1 MPIIK
6 DYHLEHDFEDTNV
19 PLGRPGKVIKS
30 SALSPIDSVV
40 SPSQFSNDIVY
51 QDPVDDFSVDDDFS
65 MDDQEDVAT
74 PPVVEALP
82 SVQPTVDES
91 KIRQELEQGLKSNV
105 DDLLSALDGLKKR
118 NFDDR
123 TAKGMLDKAVEMD
136 SYKQLQDLI
145 DRPKSHIVNI
155 ASASGFT
162 ALPGGTTYASS
173 KAAVSSFSESLRLEL
188 KKDGNTHVGITI
200 VSPAYVNTGMFDGV
214 KEPTFIPM
222 LTTKKLAT
230 KVVKAVRKNKLFV
243 LEPAFIKFI
252 PLMKATFPRFLY
264 DFLGNILGGYNSM
277 DLWKGHSKYKSN

>member
-1 MPIIK
+1 MRNLKNKKVLVTGGARGIGKQIALEFAQQGSDIIIC
-6 DYHLEHDFEDTNV
+6 DLDRSFFDEEHF
-19 PLGRPGKVIKS
+19 
-30 SALSPIDSVV
+30 
-40 SPSQFSNDIVY
+40 
-51 QDPVDDFSVDDDFS
+51 
-65 MDDQEDVAT
+65 
-74 PPVVEALP
+74 
-82 SVQPTVDES
+82 
-91 KIRQELEQGLKSNV
+91 KSNV
-105 DDLLSALDGLKKR
+105 QDILNFGVSCKGYALDVTKYDDILKTREKILSDIGKIDILV
-118 NFDDR
+118 NNAGVVFGGKFLDISISQHQLTYDVN
-123 TAKGMLDKAVEMD
+123 TQGIVNMLHIF
-136 SYKQLQDLI
+136 LQDLI
-145 DRPKSHIVNI
+145 DRPQSHIVNI

-252 PLMKATFPRFLY
+252 PLMKATFPRFIY
-264 DFLGNILGGYNSM
+264 DFLGNILGGYDSM
-277 DLWKGHSKYKSN
+277 DFWKGHSKDKRN

>member
-1 MPIIK
+1 MSFYKNKKVLVTGGARGIGQQIALEFAQQGSDIIICDLDK
-6 DYHLEHDFEDTNV
+6 SFFDEDH
-19 PLGRPGKVIKS
+19 
-30 SALSPIDSVV
+30 
-40 SPSQFSNDIVY
+40 F
-51 QDPVDDFSVDDDFS
+51 
-65 MDDQEDVAT
+65 
-74 PPVVEALP
+74 
-82 SVQPTVDES
+82 
-91 KIRQELEQGLKSNV
+91 KSNV
-105 DDLLSALDGLKKR
+105 KDILNLGVSCNGYVLDVTKYDDILQTREKILSDIGKIDILINNAGVVFGGKFLDISISQHRLTYDVNTQGIV
-118 NFDDR
+118 N
-123 TAKGMLDKAVEMD
+123 MLHIF
-136 SYKQLQDLI
+136 LQDLI
-145 DRPKSHIVNI
+145 DRPQSHIVNI

-264 DFLGNILGGYNSM
+264 DFLGNILGGYHSM
-277 DLWKGHSKYKSN
+277 DFWKGHSKDKRN

>member
-1 MPIIK
+1 MRNLKNKKVLVTGGARGIGKQIALEFAQQGSDIIICDLDK
-6 DYHLEHDFEDTNV
+6 SFFDEDH
-19 PLGRPGKVIKS
+19 
-30 SALSPIDSVV
+30 
-40 SPSQFSNDIVY
+40 F
-51 QDPVDDFSVDDDFS
+51 
-65 MDDQEDVAT
+65 
-74 PPVVEALP
+74 
-82 SVQPTVDES
+82 
-91 KIRQELEQGLKSNV
+91 KSNV
-105 DDLLSALDGLKKR
+105 KDILNLGVSCNGYVLDVTKYDDILQTREKILSDIGKIDILINNAGVVFGGKFLDISISQHRLTYDVNTQGIV
-118 NFDDR
+118 N
-123 TAKGMLDKAVEMD
+123 MLHIF
-136 SYKQLQDLI
+136 LQDLI
-145 DRPKSHIVNI
+145 DRPQSHIVNI

-252 PLMKATFPRFLY
+252 PLMKATFPRFIY
-264 DFLGNILGGYNSM
+264 DFLGNILGGYDSM
-277 DLWKGHSKYKSN
+277 NFWKGHSKDKSN

>member
-1 MPIIK
+1 MRNLKNKKVLVTGGARGIGQQIALEFAQQGSDIIICDLDK
-6 DYHLEHDFEDTNV
+6 SFFDEDH
-19 PLGRPGKVIKS
+19 
-30 SALSPIDSVV
+30 
-40 SPSQFSNDIVY
+40 F
-51 QDPVDDFSVDDDFS
+51 
-65 MDDQEDVAT
+65 
-74 PPVVEALP
+74 
-82 SVQPTVDES
+82 
-91 KIRQELEQGLKSNV
+91 KSNV
-105 DDLLSALDGLKKR
+105 KDILNLGVSCNGYVLDVTKYDDILQTREKILSDIGKIDILINNAGVVFGGKFLDISISQHRLTYDVNTQGIV
-118 NFDDR
+118 N
-123 TAKGMLDKAVEMD
+123 MLHIF
-136 SYKQLQDLI
+136 LQDLI
-145 DRPKSHIVNI
+145 DRPQSHIVNI

-252 PLMKATFPRFLY
+252 PLMKATFPRFIY
-264 DFLGNILGGYNSM
+264 DFLGNILGGYDSM
-277 DLWKGHSKYKSN
+277 NFWKGHSKDKSN

>member
-1 MPIIK
+1 MRNLKNKKVLVTGGARGIGKQIALEFAQQGSDIIICDLDK
-6 DYHLEHDFEDTNV
+6 SFFDEDH
-19 PLGRPGKVIKS
+19 
-30 SALSPIDSVV
+30 
-40 SPSQFSNDIVY
+40 F
-51 QDPVDDFSVDDDFS
+51 
-65 MDDQEDVAT
+65 
-74 PPVVEALP
+74 
-82 SVQPTVDES
+82 
-91 KIRQELEQGLKSNV
+91 KSNV
-105 DDLLSALDGLKKR
+105 KDILNLGVSCNGYVLDVTKYDDILQTREKILSDIGKIDILINNAGVVFGGKFLDISISQHRLTYDVNTQGIV
-118 NFDDR
+118 N
-123 TAKGMLDKAVEMD
+123 MLHIF
-136 SYKQLQDLI
+136 LQDLI
-145 DRPKSHIVNI
+145 DRPQSHIVNI

-243 LEPAFIKFI
+243 LEPAFIKLI

-277 DLWKGHSKYKSN
+277 DFWKGHSKNKSN

>member
-1 MPIIK
+1 MRNLKNKKVLVTGGARGIGQQIALEFAQQGSDIIICDLDK
-6 DYHLEHDFEDTNV
+6 SFFDEDH
-19 PLGRPGKVIKS
+19 
-30 SALSPIDSVV
+30 
-40 SPSQFSNDIVY
+40 F
-51 QDPVDDFSVDDDFS
+51 
-65 MDDQEDVAT
+65 
-74 PPVVEALP
+74 
-82 SVQPTVDES
+82 
-91 KIRQELEQGLKSNV
+91 KSNV
-105 DDLLSALDGLKKR
+105 KDILNLGVSCNGYVLDVTKYDDILQTREKILSDIGKIDILINNAGVVFGGKFLDISISQHRLTYDVNTQGIV
-118 NFDDR
+118 N
-123 TAKGMLDKAVEMD
+123 MLHIF
-136 SYKQLQDLI
+136 LQDLI
-145 DRPKSHIVNI
+145 DRPQSHIVNI

-264 DFLGNILGGYNSM
+264 DFLGNILGGYHSM
-277 DLWKGHSKYKSN
+277 DFWKGHSKDKRN